1 MPKDVG
7 KAPEPVY
14 HTAMDTH
21 GLAERVGELLRTR
34 GLTLGFAESCTG
46 GLAGDCITDV
56 PGSSDYFAG
65 SIVAYSNAVKQQVLG
80 VRGETLA
87 QFGAVSPQCA
97 AEMAQGARRALG
109 VDIAV
114 SITGIA
120 GPTGDSADKPVGLT
134 YLHLAADQAEVARE
148 ERWHGNRRGNKERS
162 TLAALDLLV
171 SYLEGR
177 TP

>member
-1 MPKDVG
+1 
-7 KAPEPVY
+7 
-14 HTAMDTH
+14 MDTH
-21 GLAERVGELLRTR
+21 GLAERVGDLLRSQ

-65 SIVAYSNAVKQQVLG
+65 SIVAYSNSVKQRVLG

-97 AEMAQGARRALG
+97 AEMAQGARAALG

-120 GPTGDSADKPVGLT
+120 GPSGGSADKPVGLI
-134 YLHLAADQAEVARE
+134 YLHLSTGAADIARTA
-148 ERWHGNRRGNKERS
+148 RWHGDRRSNKERS
-162 TLAALDLLV
+162 ALAALSLV
-171 SYLEGR
+171 LDYLEGR
-177 TP
+177 GA